1 MFIILWNSQDWGF
14 FIIIRVW
21 GIKQAYHQTIELA
34 ELMERSQD
42 KKKKGKK
49 WVKWLLK
56 ITWWP
61 SPLFKFQPTKEK
73 QRIYIVSCPGIWL
86 ILTF

>member
-42 KKKKGKK
+42 KKKKKGKNK
-49 WVKWLLK
+49 LND
-56 ITWWP
+56 
-61 SPLFKFQPTKEK
+61 F
-73 QRIYIVSCPGIWL
+73 
-86 ILTF
+86 